1 MIAFETRGVVDKNG
15 FLTIEHPIALR
26 NRKVRV
32 LVLLQEDQENTEW
45 LQAISSIPAF
55 NFLAD
60 AEEDIYS
67 LNDGFELTD
76 ER

>member
-1 MIAFETRGVVDKNG
+1 MIAFETRGVVDDDG
-15 FLTIEHPIALR
+15 FLIVERPIALR

-32 LVLLQEDQENTEW
+32 LVLLQEAKEDKER
-45 LQAISSIPAF
+45 LQASSAF
-55 NFLAD
+55 DFLAD
-60 AEEDIYS
+60 DEEDVYS